1 MAEMKNE
8 KTKKSDED
16 IKFSREELISDD
28 LREADFAREKRNK
41 PIPAQLLDQ
50 AGGDP
55 NKVLGWPFPEDRL
68 PAVMP
73 ADKEADHDYKQ
84 ESYDKVD
91 DEARD
96 KELAGQ
102 PGDVARAEVNKVIA
116 KTIEEGGDLNEVQA
130 PPSENAQL
138 AADGKG
144 APSAKLPTAGM
155 PVRTV
160 AVPAAPAPKTAA
172 KSDSK

>member
-8 KTKKSDED
+8 KNKKSEED
-16 IKFSREELISDD
+16 IKFSREELVSDD

-91 DEARD
+91 DDLRD
-96 KELAGQ
+96 QELRGN
-102 PGDVARAEVNKVIA
+102 PGDVARAKVQEAFAEAIA
-116 KTIEEGGDLNEVQA
+116 EGKGTNDIQA
-130 PPSENAQL
+130 PPSPNAV
-138 AADGKG
+138 AAAEGKG
-144 APSAKLPTAGM
+144 AQSTPLPTSTAT
-155 PVRTV
+155 VRPAT
-160 AVPAAPAPKTAA
+160 AAPAKPKTNR
-172 KSDSK
+172 